1 MRISHNH
8 HRYNILYPEKYHILI
23 IMKRFSVYKFI
34 LVYGLLLTILTAY
47 VLLDSFLIPH
57 RYEEAADVN
66 TDTVEPVE
74 LSYRS
79 DGQLMGE
86 EGSDSDADRQVYE
99 KDALSGDNDD
109 DQMTKTTDIIISEY
123 RINDTD
129 VHVAY
134 LTIND
139 VTDIKTAFADGI
151 YGRNVT
157 DTTSAI
163 AEENDALIAINGD
176 FYGSR
181 QSGYVIRNGV
191 LYREKASYDTEDLVI
206 YKDGSTEIINES
218 EVTAEQ
224 LMEKGAWQVFSFGP
238 ALVRNGETCV
248 DSNDEVGHAMHS
260 NPRTAI
266 GMIDENRYVFVV
278 SDGRTDDNEGLSLRE
293 LAEFMESLGVETA
306 YNLDGGGSSTMVYE
320 GEVINHPTT
329 SGRRE
334 QERSVS
340 DIVYISS

>member
-1 MRISHNH
+1 MRDQ
-8 HRYNILYPEKYHILI
+8 K
-23 IMKRFSVYKFI
+23 
-34 LVYGLLLTILTAY
+34 
-47 VLLDSFLIPH
+47 
-57 RYEEAADVN
+57 
-66 TDTVEPVE
+66 TVEPVE

-176 FYGSR
+176 CAPR
-181 QSGYVIRNGV
+181 R
-191 LYREKASYDTEDLVI
+191 RASNLT
-206 YKDGSTEIINES
+206 
-218 EVTAEQ
+218 
-224 LMEKGAWQVFSFGP
+224 GAKPVWQ
-238 ALVRNGETCV
+238 
-248 DSNDEVGHAMHS
+248 
-260 NPRTAI
+260 
-266 GMIDENRYVFVV
+266 
-278 SDGRTDDNEGLSLRE
+278 GL
-293 LAEFMESLGVETA
+293 AT
-306 YNLDGGGSSTMVYE
+306 
-320 GEVINHPTT
+320 H
-329 SGRRE
+329 
-334 QERSVS
+334 Q
-340 DIVYISS
+340 